1 MNIEKRVIKVIAEV
15 IAIESDQIKPESSL
29 AGELNCDSLDML
41 EIAMALESEFSCSI
55 DDEVA
60 LKLITVQQVI
70 CHMDVIM
77 NGVEKPEVQEHPY
90 PTRQELVVAVASY
103 MNVSAEKATKWLES
117 EFAAGAA

>member
-29 AGELNCDSLDML
+29 SGELNCDSLDML

-55 DDEVA
+55 NDDAA
-60 LKLITVQQVI
+60 LKLTTVQQVI
-70 CHMDVIM
+70 DHMHVIVS
-77 NGVEKPEVQEHPY
+77 GEERPEVPVHPY
-90 PTRQELVVAVASY
+90 PTRQELIVAVASY
-103 MNVSAEKATKWLES
+103 MNVSAEKAAKWLES